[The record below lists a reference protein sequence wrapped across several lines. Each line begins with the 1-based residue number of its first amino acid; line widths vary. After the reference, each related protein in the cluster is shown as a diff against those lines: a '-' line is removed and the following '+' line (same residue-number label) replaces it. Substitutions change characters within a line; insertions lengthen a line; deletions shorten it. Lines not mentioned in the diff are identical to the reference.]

1 MKAYEMMIGMKSKTR
16 LLRTA
21 IRKKPD
27 PNKLDAKSFK
37 TVDEKLVLNNR
48 LKKKAVAK
56 ECSERVWGKVE
67 VKPVR

>member
-1 MKAYEMMIGMKSKTR
+1 MKAYEMMIGMKSKTN

-21 IRKKPD
+21 LRKKPD

-48 LKKKAVAK
+48 LKQKGVAK
-56 ECSERVWGKVE
+56 ECSERVWCKVE
-67 VKPVR
+67 IKPVR